1 MREGDKELKIITKQ
15 TRLVKIGDVMIWESG
30 KIRILDIKI

>member
-15 TRLVKIGDVMIWESG
+15 TRLVKIGDVMILESG